1 MKKSILYTLFFCFL
15 TVISFGQGR
24 ITGVVSDGESGEALP
39 GAAIII
45 KGTTTGTISDTDGN
59 FTLSDVPDDA
69 ILTISFVGYAILEIP
84 VNGQTRFD
92 IKLELDIQSLEA
104 VVVVGYGTERKRDLT
119 GAVGSLKPEELA
131 AAPTSNFDQALAG
144 RIAGVQVSSPDG
156 TPGGAAEIVI
166 RGGNSITGDNS
177 PLYVIDGVPLVD
189 FDPASLNTNDIESFD
204 VLKDASATAIYGS
217 RGANGVILI
226 TTKGGRS
233 DGTTEVNFGANV
245 GVQYAPRRLKVMDPI
260 QYVSFL
266 EEQALILDNYTPGL
280 ETGIF
285 YGFWGDPENYRN
297 VKGTSW
303 QDEIFEQGRFEDYN
317 LSVSGG
323 GAITQFY
330 YSGQYLDQGGTVVNT
345 GFNKAVNN
353 LRVKHEVNSRM
364 NLDANLVY
372 SLSNRTGTTVDGNG
386 FSGNII
392 RDALV
397 FRPVEPLNDDGL
409 DGFDP
414 DEEAG
419 RFLFNPVD
427 NLNNTDRIDR
437 RELFRGILT
446 ARFKILRGLTFNAV
460 GSFQTENRR
469 RTLFFGE
476 NTFQGSRGNDG
487 ISGSITS
494 GRVQV
499 ASGSGVVNY
508 TPKLGNDQRLKL
520 MGGIEAQTRTFEQSQ
535 LSATQLPTDVFGI
548 DNLSIGLISP
558 IPSSLLSEN
567 TLLSYFGRVNY
578 SLNNRYLVTVN
589 FRADGSSK
597 FREENRWGYFP
608 SFSLGWIVSDEPFM
622 SSAGFLSNLKVRG
635 GWGVTG
641 NNRIG
646 DFDAFTTLASNTGSG
661 YVWGSGEDYA
671 VGAII
676 NNLGV
681 PDLRWET
688 TEQLNIGA
696 EFGILDGRIQGEV
709 DYYVKRTKD
718 LLLNADMASSTGF
731 ERVQQN
737 VGEVENSGVEIT
749 LNSFNLNSKNFKWST
764 SFNISFNRNKVI
776 NLNQG
781 QDAIFTNPERIN
793 LGNEFSYITQV
804 GQPVGQVYGLR
815 FDGLYQLDD
824 FNWNNDLGIYEL
836 KDGIPD
842 NGGTPGPGSVR
853 YVDVNND
860 GTITE
865 EDRGIIGNTTP
876 DFIGGIT
883 NNFEYKGFQLQV
895 FFQWSYGAEI
905 LNLNRVELESP
916 TGSGQNRLVAVQD
929 QWTPSNTDTEIHSL
943 SYANTFGRPIVGTRI
958 SDFYV
963 EDGSFLRLKT
973 VSLGYRIPD
982 KYLSGV
988 FVKSLRVF
996 MSAQNL
1002 ITWTDYS
1009 GYDPEVSVEPRG
1021 GVSRALAPNLDWS
1034 AYPQSVTIT
1043 GGINVTF

>member
-1 MKKSILYTLFFCFL
+1 M
-15 TVISFGQGR
+15 VA
-24 ITGVVSDGESGEALP
+24 DAESGETLP

-45 KGTTTGTISDTDGN
+45 KGTTTGTVSDSDGN
-59 FTLSDVPDDA
+59 FTLIDVPSDA
-69 ILTISFVGYAILEIP
+69 VLTVSFVGYATQEIP

-92 IKLELDIQSLEA
+92 IALALDIQSLEA
-104 VVVVGYGTERKRDLT
+104 VVVVGYGTQRKRDLT
-119 GAVGSLKPEELA
+119 GSVGSVKPEELA
-131 AAPTSNFDQALAG
+131 VAPTSNFDQALAG

-156 TPGGAAEIVI
+156 TPGGAAQIVI

-233 DGTTEVNFGANV
+233 DGTTEVSFGASV
-245 GVQYAPRRLKVMDPI
+245 GVQYAPSRLKVMDPL
-260 QYVSFL
+260 QYVTFL
-266 EEQALILDNYTPGL
+266 EQQALILDDYTPGS
-280 ETGIF
+280 ETSNFFGV
-285 YGFWGDPENYRN
+285 WGDPENYRDIE
-297 VKGTSW
+297 GTDW
-303 QDEIFEQGRFEDYN
+303 QDEILRQARFEDYTI
-317 LSVSGG
+317 SVSGG
-323 GAITQFY
+323 GATTQFY
-330 YSGQYLDQGGTVVNT
+330 YSGQYLNQEGIVLNT
-345 GFNKAVNN
+345 GFEKSVNN
-353 LRVKHEVNSRM
+353 LRVKHEVNDWM
-364 NLDANLVY
+364 KLDANLVY
-372 SLSNRTGTTVDGNG
+372 SLSDRTGSTVDGNG

-414 DEEAG
+414 DEESG

-427 NLNNTDRIDR
+427 NLNNTDRGDR

-446 ARFKILRGLTFNAV
+446 GRFNILRGLTFNAV
-460 GSFQTENRR
+460 GSFQSENRR
-469 RTLFFGE
+469 NTLFFGE

-487 ISGSITS
+487 INGSIS
-494 GRVQV
+494 NARVRV
-499 ASGSGVVNY
+499 ASGSGVLNY
-508 TPKLGNDQRLKL
+508 APKLGKKQRLRL
-520 MGGIEAQTRTFEQSQ
+520 MGGVEAQTRTVEQSE

-578 SLNNRYLVTVN
+578 SYNDRYLITVN

-622 SSAGFLSNLKVRG
+622 SAAGVLSTLKLRG

-646 DFDAFTTLASNTGSG
+646 DFDAFTTLSSNNSSG
-661 YVWGSGEDYA
+661 YVWGTGENYA
-671 VGAII
+671 VGAVI

-681 PDLRWET
+681 PDLSWET
-688 TEQLNIGA
+688 TSQVNVGA
-696 EFGILDGRIQGEV
+696 EFGVLDGRIQGEV

-737 VGEVENSGVEIT
+737 VGEVENSGVEVT
-749 LNSFNLNSKNFKWST
+749 LRSFNVDTKNFKWST
-764 SFNISFNRNKVI
+764 NFNIAFNRNEVI
-776 NLNQG
+776 GLNQG

-804 GQPVGQVYGLR
+804 GQPVGQIYGLQ

-824 FNWNNDLGIYEL
+824 FNWNNDLGRYEL

-842 NGGTPGPGSVR
+842 NGGTPGPGSVK
-853 YVDVNND
+853 YVDVNGD

-865 EDRGIIGNTTP
+865 DDRRIIGNTTP

-883 NNFEYKGFQLQV
+883 NNFEYKGFELQV

-916 TGSGQNRLVAVQD
+916 SGSRQNRLVAVQD
-929 QWTPSNTDTEIHSL
+929 QWTPSNTDTDIHSL
-943 SYANTFGRPIVGTRI
+943 SYAGTFGRPIVGNRI

-963 EDGSFLRLKT
+963 EDASFLRLKT

-982 KYLSGV
+982 QYLSNI

-996 MSAQNL
+996 VSAQNL

-1009 GYDPEVSVEPRG
+1009 GYDPEVSVAPRN

-1034 AYPQSVTIT
+1034 AYPQSLTIT